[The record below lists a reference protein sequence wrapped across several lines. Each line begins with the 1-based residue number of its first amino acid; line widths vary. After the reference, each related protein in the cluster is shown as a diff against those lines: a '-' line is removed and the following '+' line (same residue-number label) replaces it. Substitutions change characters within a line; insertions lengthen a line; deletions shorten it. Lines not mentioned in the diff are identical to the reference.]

1 MPNADIVLEIAFN
14 ISNPLETVIRT
25 NAKKE
30 ALEGILENWLSCQT
44 GQGKDR
50 NKAKKRDLYKIKIQ
64 LDLSDDSFYT
74 SSDTGNK
81 GLTCGIVMDVFKR
94 LEHTQVLALS

>member
-14 ISNPLETVIRT
+14 ISDPGKTVIRT

-30 ALEGILENWLSCQT
+30 ALDGILEAWLSCQI
-44 GQGKDR
+44 GQSKDKS
-50 NKAKKRDLYKIKIQ
+50 KAEERDLYKIKIQ
-64 LDLSDDSFYT
+64 MDLSDDSFYT

-81 GLTCGIVMDVFKR
+81 GLTCGIVMAVFKR
-94 LEHTQVLALS
+94 LDQTQVLALS